1 MKQAE
6 STSSSDIL
14 QKIENIEKEV
24 IDLKMSI
31 LKKLKP
37 AGKKLVSFKGIL
49 KGVNI
54 SEQDISKAKKSLY
67 AKTGI

>member
-1 MKQAE
+1 MKQVEA
-6 STSSSDIL
+6 TGSSDIL

-31 LKKLKP
+31 LKKLMPK
-37 AGKKLVSFKGIL
+37 GKKIVSLKGIL

-54 SEQDISKAKKSLY
+54 SEQDINKAKKSLY
-67 AKTGI
+67 AKT

>member
-1 MKQAE
+1 MKEAE
-6 STSSSDIL
+6 VTSSSDIL
-14 QKIENIEKEV
+14 HKLDNIEKEV
-24 IDLKMSI
+24 IDLKLSI
-31 LKKLKP
+31 LKKLSP
-37 AGKKLVSFKGIL
+37 TGKKIVSLKGIL